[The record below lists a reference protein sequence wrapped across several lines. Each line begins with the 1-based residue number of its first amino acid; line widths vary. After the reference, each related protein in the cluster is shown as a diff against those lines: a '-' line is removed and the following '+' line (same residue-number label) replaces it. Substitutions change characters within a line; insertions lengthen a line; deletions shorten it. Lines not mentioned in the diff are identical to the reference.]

1 MKKSHG
7 FTLIEVLLVVLLI
20 GIVSGIVLLAA
31 SPNDSSRL
39 VASETERLAQALS
52 LAIDEAV
59 SENQQLGLMLDEKG
73 YRFLD
78 FDEQT
83 KQWLPSNNAVFAPY
97 ELPTNISLHVL
108 KDDSSKTLAINPKE
122 QAKRDEEKGLVPQVI
137 LLSSGETSAVILELS
152 AQDGEPQTL
161 TLDDLG
167 AITLSTDDKNEP
179 PPQK

>member
-59 SENQQLGLMLDEKG
+59 SENQLLDEKG

>member
-52 LAIDEAV
+52 LATDEAV

-83 KQWLPSNNAVFAPY
+83 KQWLPSSNPVFAPY
-97 ELPTNISLHVL
+97 ELPVNVSLHVL
-108 KDDSSKTLAINPKE
+108 KDDASKTLAINPKE
-122 QAKRDEEKGLVPQVI
+122 QAKRDQEGLVPQVI

-179 PPQK
+179 PIQK